1 MRKLARGEIPTYQEM
16 VDLLDAAE
24 AGDAQA
30 LSDAQAISSQ
40 LSKRANVRL
49 QSLEAHDFES
59 SPAYMRVR
67 DMLDNLDGRVRFS
80 ESKHLSREQLE
91 TQLEELSIFMRDETG
106 TIPGEKMRRS
116 GIDTMI
122 EENQIEIHDE
132 KTRRALLRFL
142 ESDEWNAY
150 RKLEGYVQGSMQTI
164 VNAIENGN
172 TLKDFKKLYQK
183 AVSQGSR
190 NLSTLLTD
198 WERM

>member
-49 QSLEAHDFES
+49 RELEKKDFES
-59 SPAYMRVR
+59 APSYMRVR

-91 TQLEELSIFMRDETG
+91 TQLEELSIFMRDETS
-106 TIPGEKMRRS
+106 TVSGEKMRRS

-150 RKLEGYVQGSMQTI
+150 RKLAGYTAGSMQGI
-164 VNAIENGN
+164 VNALENGR
-172 TLKDFKKLYQK
+172 TVKDFQDMYNK
-183 AVSQGSR
+183 AIEQGSKEIS
-190 NLSTLLTD
+190 NLLSD

>member
-16 VDLLDAAE
+16 IDLLDAAE
-24 AGDAQA
+24 AGDEKA

-49 QSLEAHDFES
+49 RELEKQDFES
-59 SPAYMRVR
+59 APSYMRVR

-91 TQLEELSIFMRDETG
+91 TQLEELSIFIRDETS
-106 TIPGEKMRRS
+106 TISGEKMRRS

-122 EENQIEIHDE
+122 EENEIEIHDE

-150 RKLEGYVQGSMQTI
+150 RKLAGYAAGSMQGI
-164 VNAIENGN
+164 VNAIENGRSV
-172 TLKDFKKLYQK
+172 KDFQDMYNK
-183 AVSQGSR
+183 AIKQGTKEIT
-190 NLSTLLTD
+190 NLLTD

>member
-1 MRKLARGEIPTYQEM
+1 MRKLARGETPTYQEM

-24 AGDAQA
+24 AGNVQA
-30 LSDAQAISSQ
+30 LRDAQAISSQ

-49 QSLEAHDFES
+49 RELEKQDFES
-59 SPAYMRVR
+59 APSYMRVR

-91 TQLEELSIFMRDETG
+91 TQLEELSIFMRDETS
-106 TIPGEKMRRS
+106 TVSGEKMRRS

-122 EENQIEIHDE
+122 EENEIEIHDE

-150 RKLEGYVQGSMQTI
+150 RKLAGYTAGSMQGI
-164 VNAIENGN
+164 VNALENGR
-172 TLKDFKKLYQK
+172 TVKDFQDMYNK
-183 AVSQGSR
+183 AIEQGSKEI
-190 NLSTLLTD
+190 STLLSD
-198 WERM
+198 WERI